1 MTFNY
6 KFKKNNRQ
14 AEFFVTLLKILAMI
28 KKGILIALLCLAF
41 AGGGVF
47 AQPKLTKDNIPQIV
61 KAMTTEE
68 KATFVVGVA
77 FGAVPEYGEKVLP
90 GTGGIT
96 YAIPR
101 LGIPSII
108 LMDGPVGLRLDKNST
123 TSLPGGLLT
132 AASWDRTVA
141 YGIGEVI
148 AKESLAMGCDIILGP
163 GMNLLRN
170 PLNGRNFEYFSEDPV
185 LTGLIAAAYVR
196 GVQDH
201 GVGTSAK
208 HFAANNQE
216 TNRLDGDSRLDTRTL
231 RELYTKAF
239 ELCVRDAQPWTIM
252 SSYNYLNGEYTQES
266 HDLLTR
272 ILRQDLGFQGL
283 VMTDWTGKRNTP
295 RQMHAR
301 SDLLMGG
308 QPNQTEHILESLKDG
323 SLKMEDLDLCVA
335 TLLELIVKTP
345 AFNGSVRTL
354 NPDLEAGAKAAR
366 ALAAEGMVLLKNN
379 GALPVAKGDAAVFGV
394 YSYDMIPGGNG
405 AAFVFCPY
413 VRQLDEG
420 LQAAGIKVDA
430 GLQKL
435 YRNYAAYVS
444 EDLLNNHKVHVHV
457 GIPQKPELEVTRE
470 LIEAAAARNDY
481 AIVTIGRT
489 SGEARDRILSTDFLL
504 QENEKN
510 LLENV
515 CEVFQAA
522 GKKVIVVLNIC
533 GAIETASWSYLP
545 DAILC
550 AWLPGEEAGNA
561 IADVL
566 TGKVNPSGRL
576 PMTFP
581 LDYFDIPGAE
591 DFPYDFR
598 SDRANE
604 SVVHPERRGLPLKN
618 IAYTDYTEGIY
629 VGYRHFCTKEKPVSY
644 PFGYGLSYTSF
655 TYSAPVVKVR
665 GNTLEASVTVTNTGS
680 AAGKEAV
687 GLYIHAPLGGF
698 EDKPV
703 VELKEF
709 GKTELLAPGESE
721 TLTFSVPLRQ
731 LASFNSE
738 KSRWELARGPYKAFF
753 GADCTQPEEEVSFKI
768 GSAKNYPASRACEPK
783 LQSHQ

>member
-1 MTFNY
+1 
-6 KFKKNNRQ
+6 
-14 AEFFVTLLKILAMI
+14 MI
-28 KKGILIALLCLAF
+28 KRILFSICCLAI
-41 AGGGVF
+41 AGAAAS

-68 KATFVVGVA
+68 KAAFVVGVRDK
-77 FGAVPEYGEKVLP
+77 GVSPYKEIYLP

-101 LGIPSII
+101 LGIPPIVM
-108 LMDGPVGLRLDKNST
+108 MDGPVGIRLDKNPT

-132 AASWDRTVA
+132 AASWNRETA
-141 YGIGEVI
+141 YAIGQVI
-148 AKESLAMGCDIILGP
+148 ADESLAMGNDIILGP

-185 LTGLIAAAYVR
+185 LTGLIAAAYVK
-196 GVQDH
+196 GVQDK

-216 TNRLDGDSRLDTRTL
+216 TNRLDGDSRMDTRTL
-231 RELYTKAF
+231 RELYVKAF

-266 HDLLTR
+266 YDLLTK
-272 ILRQDLGFQGL
+272 ILRKDFGFKGL

-295 RQMHAR
+295 KQLHAR

-308 QPNQTEHILESLKDG
+308 HPVQTEHILECLDNG
-323 SLKMEDLDLCVA
+323 SLKMEDLDRCVT

-345 AFNGSVRTL
+345 SFKGSKRTL
-354 NPDLEAGAKAAR
+354 KPDLEADAKIAR
-366 ALAAEGMVLLKNN
+366 ELATDGMVLLKNN
-379 GALPVAKGDAAVFGV
+379 GALPIAKGNAALFGV

-405 AAFVFCPY
+405 AGFVYCPY

-420 LQAAGIKVDA
+420 LQAAGIIVDA

-435 YRNYAAYVS
+435 YKNYAAYIT
-444 EDLLNNHKVHVHV
+444 EDLISNHKINIHV
-457 GIPQKPELEVTRE
+457 GFAQKPELEITRA
-470 LIEAAAARNDY
+470 LIEEAAKRTDY
-481 AIVTIGRT
+481 AIITLGRT
-489 SGEARDRILSTDFLL
+489 SGEARDRILSTDFLI

-515 CEVFQAA
+515 CEVYQAA

-533 GAIETASWSYLP
+533 GTIETASWSYLP

-561 IADVL
+561 VADVL
-566 TGKVNPSGRL
+566 TGKVNPSGKL

-581 LDYFDIPGAE
+581 LDYFDTPGAE
-591 DFPYDFR
+591 DFPYNFV
-598 SDRANE
+598 SDKANE
-604 SVVHPERRGLPLKN
+604 SAVHPERRGLPLKN

-629 VGYRHFCTKEKPVSY
+629 VGYRWFCTQDKPVSY
-644 PFGYGLSYTSF
+644 PFGFGMSYTTF
-655 TYSAPVVKVR
+655 EYSGAQVKVK
-665 GNTLEASVTVTNTGS
+665 GDKVYASVTVTNSGKV
-680 AAGKEAV
+680 AGKEAV
-687 GLYIHAPLGGF
+687 GLYVNAPLGSF
-698 EDKPV
+698 KDKPT

-709 GKTELLAPGESE
+709 GKTGLLQPGESQ
-721 TLTFSVPLRQ
+721 TLTFTVPVRQ

-738 KSRWELARGPYKAFF
+738 KSRWETAKGTYKAFF
-753 GADCTQPEEEVSFKI
+753 GADATQPQAESSFKI
-768 GSAKNYPASRACEPK
+768 SSAKNYPATRACEPK
-783 LQSHQ
+783 N

>member
-1 MTFNY
+1 MM
-6 KFKKNNRQ
+6 NRL
-14 AEFFVTLLKILAMI
+14 FLA
-28 KKGILIALLCLAF
+28 LSCLAL
-41 AGGGVF
+41 AGAGAS
-47 AQPKLTKDNIPQIV
+47 AQPKLAKDNIPQIV

-68 KATFVVGVA
+68 KAAFVVGVRQRDVSPYKEI
-77 FGAVPEYGEKVLP
+77 FLP

-101 LGIPSII
+101 LGIPPIVM
-108 LMDGPVGLRLDKNST
+108 MDGPVGIRLDNNPT

-132 AASWDRTVA
+132 AASWDRAVA
-141 YGIGEVI
+141 RGIGDVI
-148 AKESLAMGCDIILGP
+148 ANESLAMGNDIILGP

-185 LTGLIAAAYVR
+185 LTGMIAAAYVN
-196 GVQDH
+196 GVQAK

-216 TNRLDGDSRLDTRTL
+216 TNRLDGDSRMDTRTL
-231 RELYTKAF
+231 RELYIKAF

-266 HDLLTR
+266 YDLLTK
-272 ILRQDLGFQGL
+272 ILRKDFGFKGL

-295 RQMHAR
+295 KQLHAR

-308 QPNQTEHILESLKDG
+308 HPVQTEHILECLKDG
-323 SLKMEDLDLCVA
+323 SLKMEDLDRCVA

-345 AFNGSVRTL
+345 AFNGSHRTL
-354 NPDLEAGAKAAR
+354 KPHLEAGAKAAR
-366 ALAAEGMVLLKNN
+366 ELATEGMVLLKNN
-379 GALPVAKGDAAVFGV
+379 GALPVAKGNAALFGV

-405 AAFVFCPY
+405 AGFVFCPY

-420 LQAAGIKVDA
+420 LQAAGVNVDA

-435 YRNYAAYVS
+435 YKNYAAFIT
-444 EDLLNNHKVHVHV
+444 EDQISNHKVNVHV
-457 GIPQKPELEVTRE
+457 GFAQKPELEITRG
-470 LIEAAAARNDY
+470 LIEAAAKRSDY
-481 AIVTIGRT
+481 AIITLGRT
-489 SGEARDRILSTDFLL
+489 SGEARDRILSRDFLI

-515 CEVFQAA
+515 CEVYQAA

-533 GAIETASWSYLP
+533 GPIETASWSYLP

-561 IADVL
+561 VADVL

-581 LDYFDIPGAE
+581 LDYFDAPGAE
-591 DFPYDFR
+591 DFPYNFV
-598 SDRANE
+598 SDKANE
-604 SVVHPERRGLPLKN
+604 SAVHPERRGLPLKN

-629 VGYRHFCTKEKPVSY
+629 VGYRWFCTQGKPVSY
-644 PFGYGLSYTSF
+644 PFGFGLSYTTFS
-655 TYSAPVVKVR
+655 YSKPVVMVK
-665 GNTLEASVTVTNTGS
+665 GDKLTASITVTNTGS
-680 AAGKEAV
+680 VAGKEAV
-687 GLYIHAPLGGF
+687 GLYVNAPWGSF
-698 EDKPV
+698 KDKPA

-709 GKTELLAPGESE
+709 GKTALLQPGESQ
-721 TLTFSVPLRQ
+721 TLSFTVPVRQ

-738 KSRWELARGPYKAFF
+738 KSRWETAKGTYKAYF
-753 GADCTQPEEEVSFKI
+753 GADATMPQAEASFKL
-768 GSAKNYPASRACEPK
+768 GSAKNYPVSRACEPK
-783 LQSHQ
+783 N